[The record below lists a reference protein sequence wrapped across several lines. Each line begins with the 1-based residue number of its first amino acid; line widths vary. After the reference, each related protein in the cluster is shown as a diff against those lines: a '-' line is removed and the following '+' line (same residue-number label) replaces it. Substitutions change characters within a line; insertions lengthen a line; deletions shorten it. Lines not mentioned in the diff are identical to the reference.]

1 MNELSN
7 LKPKAGSRKDRK
19 RVGRGPGSGLGKTS
33 GKGVKGQKARTS
45 RIRPGFEG
53 GQTPMIRRSPIR
65 GFKGSPNPYSIV
77 NLGDLADYAERM
89 ADLAEGLSIAAERAP
104 AGDPV
109 GAEFRNQ
116 VTEIRAA
123 IEGPAV
129 VVTPEFLAAVGLVR
143 KPHALVKVLGTGEV
157 SAKLLVK
164 AHAFSGQASTKITG
178 AGGSVEV
185 IGG

>member
-33 GKGVKGQKARTS
+33 GKGVKGQKARSS

-53 GQTPMIRRSPIR
+53 GQTPLIRRSPIR

-77 NLGDLADYAERM
+77 NVSDLNDF
-89 ADLAEGLSIAAERAP
+89 P
-104 AGDPV
+104 AG
-109 GAEFRNQ
+109 
-116 VTEIRAA
+116 TE
-123 IEGPAV
+123 
-129 VVTPEFLAAVGLVR
+129 VTPELLAQVGFVR
-143 KPHALVKVLGTGEV
+143 KPTALVKLLGTGDLSV
-157 SAKLLVK
+157 KLVVR
-164 AHAFSGQASTKITG
+164 AHAVSKQAASKITG

>member
-19 RVGRGPGSGLGKTS
+19 RVGRGPGSGLGKTA
-33 GKGVKGQKARTS
+33 GRGVKGQKARSS

-53 GQTPMIRRSPIR
+53 GQTPLIRRSPIR

-77 NLGDLADYAERM
+77 NVSDLNDF
-89 ADLAEGLSIAAERAP
+89 AA
-104 AGDPV
+104 G
-109 GAEFRNQ
+109 
-116 VTEIRAA
+116 T
-123 IEGPAV
+123 
-129 VVTPEFLAAVGLVR
+129 VVTPEVLAEAGLVR
-143 KPHALVKVLGTGEV
+143 KANSLVKLLGTGDV
-157 SAKLLVK
+157 SVKLILKV
-164 AHAFSGQASTKITG
+164 HACSKQAADKIAG